1 MKFNVK
7 YFIFAFYF
15 TDFEIVVLKGA
26 DEVSGEGGTTMGM
39 WGNFFPPNSTFFGK
53 VGLEIEIIKKS

>member
-26 DEVSGEGGTTMGM
+26 AEVSGGGG
-39 WGNFFPPNSTFFGK
+39 GDNHGHVRKFLSSKFYIFRKGRFRD
-53 VGLEIEIIKKS
+53 

>member
-26 DEVSGEGGTTMGM
+26 AEVSGGEGGTTMGM
-39 WGNFFPPNSTFFGK
+39 
-53 VGLEIEIIKKS
+53 